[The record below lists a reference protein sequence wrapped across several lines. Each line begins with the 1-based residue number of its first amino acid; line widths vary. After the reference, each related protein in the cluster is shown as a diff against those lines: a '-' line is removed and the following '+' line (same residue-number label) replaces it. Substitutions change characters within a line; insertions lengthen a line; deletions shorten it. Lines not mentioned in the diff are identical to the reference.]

1 MRPQFRRS
9 RIALLTA
16 TLLALFGCGESATLD
31 VKDSSGPQ
39 PVLPA
44 PHATLLPTAKIAKAV
59 GWPAGAR
66 PTPAAGL
73 AVQAFAKDLD
83 HPRWLAVMTNGD
95 VLVAETNAPPWP
107 QDSAG
112 FKGWVAGRLMTR
124 AGAAPSDNI
133 GASTFQNCFI
143 ASNLA
148 KANVGRGCRPAS
160 GNRWVSSFAAAI
172 NGYS

>member
-1 MRPQFRRS
+1 MRPLTHRS
-9 RIALLTA
+9 RLTLLAAALLT
-16 TLLALFGCGESATLD
+16 LVGCGESATLD
-31 VKDSSGPQ
+31 VKDGSGLQ

-44 PHATLLPTAKIAKAV
+44 PHATLLPTVKIAKAV
-59 GWPAGAR
+59 GWPTGAR

-73 AVQAFAKDLD
+73 AVQAFARDLD
-83 HPRWLAVMTNGD
+83 HPRWLAVMPNGD
-95 VLVAETNAPPWP
+95 VLVAETNAPPRP

-148 KANVGRGCRPAS
+148 KANVGRECIPAS
-160 GNRWVSSFAAAI
+160 GNRWVSSFTAAI